1 MVFVWE
7 RFLRISGWGSGY
19 PCVNNLLKYLGYR
32 KIGSEASRR
41 IYCYVLYMFC
51 RHTDRAPDEM
61 VTLKKGE
68 IENLMQSFGYKKK
81 ERGCSSRTINV
92 LLSDLKTFFSLNGF
106 KNENELDVEFF
117 YQPARAR
124 TRPEYIPTLEEA
136 LKMAECAK
144 TLRDKTIIL
153 MLASSGLRNSTL
165 RAIRYGDIREELE
178 CGEDNVL
185 IRVYP
190 DMKKLVA
197 SGCKGN
203 VEYFSFTSK
212 KTTDIL
218 RLYVAQKLDKVG
230 EIRDEDPLFS
240 SEYNQLPREERF
252 RKPFSDRQLQ
262 VIVKRAAKDA
272 KIKEWKAV
280 TPHCLRKTYET
291 LLRSRLKDGS
301 RLDIQTQIYLMGHT
315 LPGGLGPYFD
325 ARVEDLRKEYSKLVF
340 SPSDEKLT
348 KAIEV
353 LKAAS
358 DLLRSYGAQSTPS
371 EAKEPVAHDPNDA
384 SKAIQDFVEE
394 IRRTDDV
401 CRETAANPD
410 SPSERKDQG
419 RIVTSQDKTT
429 QPQAESAGKRMHS
442 DSHAEVPKIVIRK
455 SKIPTKNPQNPSTK
469 QTALDLFVDPS
480 ILREDLPD

>member
-1 MVFVWE
+1 MVFEWE
-7 RFLRISGWGSGY
+7 VFLRVSGWGSGY
-19 PCVNNLLKYLGYR
+19 PSVNNVLRYLKNR
-32 KIGSEASRR
+32 KTGSEASRK
-41 IYCYVLYMFC
+41 IYCYALHMFC
-51 RHTDRAPDEM
+51 RHTGRTPDELVAM
-61 VTLKKGE
+61 RKGE
-68 IENLMQSFGYKKK
+68 IERLMEDFGYKKK
-81 ERGCSSRTINV
+81 ECGCSSRTVNV
-92 LLSDLKTFFSLNGF
+92 HLCNLKTFFLVNGF
-106 KNENELDVEFF
+106 KNEKELDVEFF

-124 TRPEYIPTLEEA
+124 TRSEYIPTLEEA

-144 TLRDKTIIL
+144 TLRDKAIIL
-153 MLASSGLRNSTL
+153 LLAFSGLRNSTL
-165 RAIRYGDIREELE
+165 RAIRYGDIEEELQR
-178 CGEDNVL
+178 GEDNLL

-190 DMKKLVA
+190 DMKKLVPSA
-197 SGCKGN
+197 CKGN
-203 VEYFSFTSK
+203 IQYFTFTAK
-212 KTTDIL
+212 KTTEIL
-218 RLYVAQKLDKVG
+218 RLYLAQKVDKAG
-230 EIRDEDPLFS
+230 ELRDEDPVFS
-240 SEYNQLPREERF
+240 SEYNQLPREERL

-262 VIVKRAAKDA
+262 VIVKRTAKDA

-291 LLRSRLKDGS
+291 FLRSRLRDGS

-371 EAKEPVAHDPNDA
+371 EAKEPAARDPNDA

-401 CRETAANPD
+401 CRETAANPETL
-410 SPSERKDQG
+410 SERKDQG
-419 RIVTSQDKTT
+419 RTVTSQDKTMKA
-429 QPQAESAGKRMHS
+429 QAESAGQRMCS
-442 DSHAEVPKIVIRK
+442 DSHVEVAKGAIRK
-455 SKIPTKNPQNPSTK
+455 RK
-469 QTALDLFVDPS
+469 QTTLDLFVDPS
-480 ILREDLPD
+480 MLQEDLLD